1 MLSRRF
7 LVVGLSMM
15 MATLGLGAATPIIPI
30 FVGEMGGDDIA
41 RGLAYPAFTV
51 TQLAISPFVGRL
63 ADRYGRKWFLAFGLF
78 TYAITAMGWF
88 YSDSVLEIVF
98 FRAFSGIGSALI
110 FPMSQSYI
118 GALAPKG
125 SEGRYMGTFNL
136 FDFVGFGLGPL
147 LAGILRDYTSIDL
160 IFLSMTFL
168 FALATLMVVI
178 LLPAEPQNE
187 RVNNLVS
194 HHKSKSS
201 LPFASEHLRPSW
213 SQIIKN
219 PLVQGIFSL
228 RASVSC
234 AIGVSFTFIP
244 VLLEEDLGTSSTAV
258 GLLIGGQQFMGGAVQ
273 PLMGMFADKYSK
285 HLIALIGSVLMA
297 SSYWIATFSDT
308 YWILLITF
316 VVGAGLGSAM
326 SQVVAA
332 TSQVQ
337 IGRTLGLSTVASI
350 QSMAFAIGILI
361 GSAGGGVI
369 AEILGRRFTF
379 ALAGIVI
386 IAGYIIYAARSSENE
401 KIVT

>member
-1 MLSRRF
+1 MLSRGF

-15 MATLGLGAATPIIPI
+15 MATLGLGAASPIIPI

-41 RGLAYPAFTV
+41 RGIAYPAFTV

-78 TYAITAMGWF
+78 TYVITAMGWF
-88 YSDSVLEIVF
+88 YSDSVLEIIF

-125 SEGRYMGTFNL
+125 REGRYMGTFNL

-160 IFLSMTFL
+160 IFLSMAFL
-168 FALATLMVVI
+168 FALATLLVVI
-178 LLPAEPQNE
+178 LLPTRPQNKRTDNPSRPSVPSE
-187 RVNNLVS
+187 R
-194 HHKSKSS
+194 
-201 LPFASEHLRPSW
+201 EHIRPSW

-219 PLVQGIFSL
+219 PLVQAIVSL
-228 RASVSC
+228 RVSVSV

-273 PLMGMFADKYSK
+273 PIMGMFADKYSK
-285 HLIALIGSVLMA
+285 HIIALIGSVLMA

-308 YWILLITF
+308 YWILLISF

-332 TSQVQ
+332 TNQVQ

-361 GSAGGGVI
+361 GSAGGGVV
-369 AEILGRRFTF
+369 AELVGRRFTF
-379 ALAGIVI
+379 AFAGVI
-386 IAGYIIYAARSSENE
+386 IIVGYLVYVARSSDN
-401 KIVT
+401 KKVVT

>member
-1 MLSRRF
+1 MLSRGF

-41 RGLAYPAFTV
+41 RGIAYPAFTV

-78 TYAITAMGWF
+78 TYVITAMGWF
-88 YSDSVLEIVF
+88 YSDSVIEIVF

-168 FALATLMVVI
+168 FALATLLVVI
-178 LLPAEPQNE
+178 LLPTRPQNKHT
-187 RVNNLVS
+187 NN
-194 HHKSKSS
+194 
-201 LPFASEHLRPSW
+201 PTEPSESQHIRPSW
-213 SQIIKN
+213 PQIIKN
-219 PLVQGIFSL
+219 PLVQAIFSL
-228 RASVSC
+228 RVSVSV

-258 GLLIGGQQFMGGAVQ
+258 GLLIGGQQFMGGTVQ
-273 PLMGMFADKYSK
+273 PIMGVFADKYSK
-285 HLIALIGSVLMA
+285 HIIALIGSVLMA

-308 YWILLITF
+308 YWILLIAF

-332 TSQVQ
+332 TNQVQ

-361 GSAGGGVI
+361 GSAGGGVV
-369 AEILGRRFTF
+369 AELLGRRFTF
-379 ALAGIVI
+379 AFAGII
-386 IAGYIIYAARSSENE
+386 IILGYLVYAARSSDN
-401 KIVT
+401 KKVVT

>member
-1 MLSRRF
+1 
-7 LVVGLSMM
+7 
-15 MATLGLGAATPIIPI
+15 
-30 FVGEMGGDDIA
+30 
-41 RGLAYPAFTV
+41 
-51 TQLAISPFVGRL
+51 
-63 ADRYGRKWFLAFGLF
+63 
-78 TYAITAMGWF
+78 
-88 YSDSVLEIVF
+88 
-98 FRAFSGIGSALI
+98 
-110 FPMSQSYI
+110 
-118 GALAPKG
+118 
-125 SEGRYMGTFNL
+125 
-136 FDFVGFGLGPL
+136 
-147 LAGILRDYTSIDL
+147 
-160 IFLSMTFL
+160 
-168 FALATLMVVI
+168 
-178 LLPAEPQNE
+178 
-187 RVNNLVS
+187 
-194 HHKSKSS
+194 
-201 LPFASEHLRPSW
+201 
-213 SQIIKN
+213 
-219 PLVQGIFSL
+219 
-228 RASVSC
+228 
-234 AIGVSFTFIP
+234 
-244 VLLEEDLGTSSTAV
+244 
-258 GLLIGGQQFMGGAVQ
+258 MGGAVQ

-401 KIVT
+401 KVVT

>member
-1 MLSRRF
+1 MLSRGF

-15 MATLGLGAATPIIPI
+15 MATLGLGAASPIIPI

-41 RGLAYPAFTV
+41 RGIAYPAFTV

-78 TYAITAMGWF
+78 TYVITAMGWF

-125 SEGRYMGTFNL
+125 REGRYMGTFNL

-160 IFLSMTFL
+160 IFLSMAFL
-168 FALATLMVVI
+168 FALATLLVVI
-178 LLPAEPQNE
+178 LLPTRPQNKRTDNPSRLSVPSE
-187 RVNNLVS
+187 R
-194 HHKSKSS
+194 
-201 LPFASEHLRPSW
+201 ERIRPSW

-219 PLVQGIFSL
+219 PLVQAIVSL
-228 RASVSC
+228 RVSVSV

-273 PLMGMFADKYSK
+273 PIMGMFADKYSK
-285 HLIALIGSVLMA
+285 HIIALIGSVLMA

-308 YWILLITF
+308 YWILLISF

-332 TSQVQ
+332 TNQVQ

-361 GSAGGGVI
+361 GSAGGGVV
-369 AEILGRRFTF
+369 AELVGRRFTF
-379 ALAGIVI
+379 AFAGVI
-386 IAGYIIYAARSSENE
+386 IIVGYLVYVARSSDN
-401 KIVT
+401 KKVVT

>member
-1 MLSRRF
+1 MLSRGF

-41 RGLAYPAFTV
+41 RGIAYPAFTV
-51 TQLAISPFVGRL
+51 TQLALSPFVGRL
-63 ADRYGRKWFLAFGLF
+63 ADRYGRKWFLVFGLF
-78 TYAITAMGWF
+78 TYVITATGWF

-110 FPMSQSYI
+110 FPMAQSYI

-160 IFLSMTFL
+160 IFLSMAFL
-168 FALATLMVVI
+168 FAFATLVVAF
-178 LLPAEPQNE
+178 LLPTQPQNNKARDLTT
-187 RVNNLVS
+187 RV
-194 HHKSKSS
+194 KSKSS
-201 LPFASEHLRPSW
+201 LPDDSRHLRPSW

-219 PLVQGIFSL
+219 PLVQAIFSL

-244 VLLEEDLGTSSTAV
+244 VLLEDDIGTSATAV

-273 PLMGMFADKYSK
+273 PLMGMIADKYSK
-285 HLIALIGSVLMA
+285 HLIALIGTLLMA
-297 SSYWIATFSDT
+297 SAYWIATFSDT
-308 YWILLITF
+308 YWILLISF

-332 TSQVQ
+332 TTQVQ

-361 GSAGGGVI
+361 GSAGGGVV
-369 AEILGRRFTF
+369 AEMLGRRFTF
-379 ALAGIVI
+379 ALAGMIIV
-386 IAGYIIYAARSSENE
+386 AGYGIYAALSSQD
-401 KIVT
+401 KKVVT

>member
-1 MLSRRF
+1 MLSRGF

-41 RGLAYPAFTV
+41 RGIAYPAFTV

-63 ADRYGRKWFLAFGLF
+63 ADRYGRKWFLVFGLF
-78 TYAITAMGWF
+78 TYVITAMGWF
-88 YSDSVLEIVF
+88 YSDSVIEIVF

-147 LAGILRDYTSIDL
+147 LAGILRDYTSINL

-168 FALATLMVVI
+168 FAIATLVVAF
-178 LLPAEPQNE
+178 LLPTQPQNNKA
-187 RVNNLVS
+187 RDLTTHV
-194 HHKSKSS
+194 KSKSS
-201 LPFASEHLRPSW
+201 LPDDSRHLRPSW

-219 PLVQGIFSL
+219 PLVQAIFSL

-244 VLLEEDLGTSSTAV
+244 VVLEEDIGTSATAV

-285 HLIALIGSVLMA
+285 HLIALIGTLLMA
-297 SSYWIATFSDT
+297 SAYWIATFSDT
-308 YWILLITF
+308 YWILLISF

-332 TSQVQ
+332 TTQIQV
-337 IGRTLGLSTVASI
+337 GRTLGLSTVASI

-361 GSAGGGVI
+361 GSAGGGVV
-369 AEILGRRFTF
+369 AELIGRRFTF
-379 ALAGIVI
+379 ALAGMII
-386 IAGYIIYAARSSENE
+386 IAGYTIYAARSSHDE
-401 KIVT
+401 KVVT

>member
-1 MLSRRF
+1 MLSRGF

-15 MATLGLGAATPIIPI
+15 MATLGLGAASPIIPI

-41 RGLAYPAFTV
+41 RGIAYPAFTV

-78 TYAITAMGWF
+78 TYVITAMGWF
-88 YSDSVLEIVF
+88 YSDSVVEIVF

-125 SEGRYMGTFNL
+125 REGRYMGTFNL

-160 IFLSMTFL
+160 IFLSMAFL
-168 FALATLMVVI
+168 FALATLLVVI
-178 LLPAEPQNE
+178 LLPTRPQNKRTSNPSRPFVPSE
-187 RVNNLVS
+187 R
-194 HHKSKSS
+194 
-201 LPFASEHLRPSW
+201 EHIRPSW

-219 PLVQGIFSL
+219 PLVQAIVSL
-228 RASVSC
+228 RVSVSV

-273 PLMGMFADKYSK
+273 PIMGMFADKYSK
-285 HLIALIGSVLMA
+285 HIIALIGSVLMA

-308 YWILLITF
+308 YWILLIAF

-332 TSQVQ
+332 TNQVQ

-361 GSAGGGVI
+361 GSAGGGVV
-369 AEILGRRFTF
+369 AELVGRRFTF
-379 ALAGIVI
+379 AFAGVI
-386 IAGYIIYAARSSENE
+386 IIVGYLVYVARSSDN
-401 KIVT
+401 KKVVT

>member
-1 MLSRRF
+1 MLSRGF

-41 RGLAYPAFTV
+41 RGIAYPAFTV

-63 ADRYGRKWFLAFGLF
+63 ADRYGRKWFLVFGLF
-78 TYAITAMGWF
+78 TYVITAMGWF

-168 FALATLMVVI
+168 FAFATLVVAF
-178 LLPAEPQNE
+178 LLPTQPQNNKA
-187 RVNNLVS
+187 RDLTTHV
-194 HHKSKSS
+194 KPKSS
-201 LPFASEHLRPSW
+201 LPDDSRSLRPSW

-219 PLVQGIFSL
+219 PLVQAIFSL

-234 AIGVSFTFIP
+234 AIGVSFAFIP
-244 VLLEEDLGTSSTAV
+244 VLLEEDIGTSATAV

-285 HLIALIGSVLMA
+285 RLIALIGTLLMA
-297 SSYWIATFSDT
+297 GAYWIATFSDT
-308 YWILLITF
+308 YWILLISF

-332 TSQVQ
+332 TTQVQ
-337 IGRTLGLSTVASI
+337 IGRILGLSTVASI

-361 GSAGGGVI
+361 GSAGGGVV
-369 AEILGRRFTF
+369 AELFGRRFTF
-379 ALAGIVI
+379 ALAGMII
-386 IAGYIIYAARSSENE
+386 IAGYTIYATLSSQDER
-401 KIVT
+401 V

>member
-1 MLSRRF
+1 
-7 LVVGLSMM
+7 MM

-110 FPMSQSYI
+110 FPMAQSYI

-168 FALATLMVVI
+168 FAFATLMVVI

-187 RVNNLVS
+187 RVNNLAS
-194 HHKSKSS
+194 HLKFKSS

-244 VLLEEDLGTSSTAV
+244 VLLEEDFGTSSTAV

-308 YWILLITF
+308 YWILLISF

-326 SQVVAA
+326 TQVVAA

-401 KIVT
+401 KVVT

>member
-1 MLSRRF
+1 MLSRGF

-15 MATLGLGAATPIIPI
+15 MATLGLGAASPIIPI

-41 RGLAYPAFTV
+41 RGIAYPAFTV

-78 TYAITAMGWF
+78 TYVITAMGWF
-88 YSDSVLEIVF
+88 YSDSVVEIVF

-160 IFLSMTFL
+160 IFLSMAFL
-168 FALATLMVVI
+168 FALATLLVVI
-178 LLPAEPQNE
+178 LLPTRPQNKRTNNPSRPFVPSE
-187 RVNNLVS
+187 R
-194 HHKSKSS
+194 
-201 LPFASEHLRPSW
+201 EHIRPSW

-219 PLVQGIFSL
+219 PLVQAIISL
-228 RASVSC
+228 RASVSV

-273 PLMGMFADKYSK
+273 PIMGMFADKYSK
-285 HLIALIGSVLMA
+285 HIIALIGSVLMA

-308 YWILLITF
+308 YWILLIAF

-332 TSQVQ
+332 TNQVQ

-361 GSAGGGVI
+361 GSAGGGVV
-369 AEILGRRFTF
+369 AELVGRRFTF
-379 ALAGIVI
+379 AFAGVI
-386 IAGYIIYAARSSENE
+386 IIVGYLVYVARSSDN
-401 KIVT
+401 KKVVT

>member
-1 MLSRRF
+1 MLSRGF

-41 RGLAYPAFTV
+41 RGIAYPAFTV

-78 TYAITAMGWF
+78 TYVITAMGWF

-168 FALATLMVVI
+168 FALATLLVVI
-178 LLPAEPQNE
+178 LLPTQPQGKKNNNSSGLIPLKSAENE
-187 RVNNLVS
+187 
-194 HHKSKSS
+194 HM
-201 LPFASEHLRPSW
+201 RPSW

-219 PLVQGIFSL
+219 PLVQAIFSL
-228 RASVSC
+228 RASVSV

-273 PLMGMFADKYSK
+273 PLMGILADKYSK
-285 HLIALIGSVLMA
+285 QLIALIGSVLMA
-297 SSYWIATFSDT
+297 SSYWVATFSDT
-308 YWILLITF
+308 YWILLIAF
-316 VVGAGLGSAM
+316 VVGAGIGSAM

-332 TSQVQ
+332 TNQVQ
-337 IGRTLGLSTVASI
+337 IGRSLGLSTVASL

-361 GSAGGGVI
+361 GSAGGGVV
-369 AEILGRRFTF
+369 AQTLGRRFTF
-379 ALAGIVI
+379 ACAGLII
-386 IAGYIIYAARSSENE
+386 IAGYLIYTARSSKN
-401 KIVT
+401 KGTVT

>member
-1 MLSRRF
+1 MLSRGF

-41 RGLAYPAFTV
+41 RGIAYPAFTV

-78 TYAITAMGWF
+78 TYVITAMGWF

-168 FALATLMVVI
+168 FALATLLVVI
-178 LLPAEPQNE
+178 LLPTQPQGKKNNNSSGLIPLKSAENE
-187 RVNNLVS
+187 
-194 HHKSKSS
+194 HM
-201 LPFASEHLRPSW
+201 RPSW

-219 PLVQGIFSL
+219 PLVQAIFSL
-228 RASVSC
+228 RASVSV

-258 GLLIGGQQFMGGAVQ
+258 GLLIGGQQFMGGAIQ
-273 PLMGMFADKYSK
+273 PLMGILADKYSK
-285 HLIALIGSVLMA
+285 QLIALIGSVLMA
-297 SSYWIATFSDT
+297 GSYWVATFSDT
-308 YWILLITF
+308 YWILLIAF
-316 VVGAGLGSAM
+316 VVGAGIGSAM

-332 TSQVQ
+332 TNQVQ
-337 IGRTLGLSTVASI
+337 IGRSLGLSTVASL

-361 GSAGGGVI
+361 GSAGGGVV
-369 AEILGRRFTF
+369 AQTLGRRFTF
-379 ALAGIVI
+379 ACAGLII
-386 IAGYIIYAARSSENE
+386 IAGYLIYTARSSKNKET
-401 KIVT
+401 VT

>member
-1 MLSRRF
+1 MLSRGF

-41 RGLAYPAFTV
+41 RGIAYPAFTV

-78 TYAITAMGWF
+78 TYVITAMGWF

-168 FALATLMVVI
+168 FALATLLVVI
-178 LLPAEPQNE
+178 MLPTQPQGKKSNNSSGLIPPKSAENE
-187 RVNNLVS
+187 
-194 HHKSKSS
+194 HM
-201 LPFASEHLRPSW
+201 RPSW

-219 PLVQGIFSL
+219 PLVQAIFSL
-228 RASVSC
+228 RASVSV

-258 GLLIGGQQFMGGAVQ
+258 GLLIGGQQFMGGAIQ
-273 PLMGMFADKYSK
+273 PLMGILADKYSK
-285 HLIALIGSVLMA
+285 QLIALIGSVLMA
-297 SSYWIATFSDT
+297 SSYWVATFSDT
-308 YWILLITF
+308 YWILLIAF
-316 VVGAGLGSAM
+316 VVGAGIGSAM

-332 TSQVQ
+332 TNQVQ
-337 IGRTLGLSTVASI
+337 IGRSPGLSTVASL

-361 GSAGGGVI
+361 GSAGGGVV
-369 AEILGRRFTF
+369 AQTLGRRFTF
-379 ALAGIVI
+379 ACAGLII
-386 IAGYIIYAARSSENE
+386 IAGYLIYTARSSKN
-401 KIVT
+401 KGTVT

>member
-1 MLSRRF
+1 MLSRGF

-41 RGLAYPAFTV
+41 RGIAYPAFTV

-78 TYAITAMGWF
+78 TYVITAMGWF

-168 FALATLMVVI
+168 FALATLLVVI
-178 LLPAEPQNE
+178 LLPTQPQGKKNNNSSGLIPLKSAENE
-187 RVNNLVS
+187 
-194 HHKSKSS
+194 HM
-201 LPFASEHLRPSW
+201 RPSW

-219 PLVQGIFSL
+219 PLVQAIFSL
-228 RASVSC
+228 RASVSV

-258 GLLIGGQQFMGGAVQ
+258 GLLIGGQQFMGGAIQ
-273 PLMGMFADKYSK
+273 PLMGILADKYSK
-285 HLIALIGSVLMA
+285 QLIALIGSVLMA
-297 SSYWIATFSDT
+297 SSYWVATFSDT
-308 YWILLITF
+308 YWILLIAF
-316 VVGAGLGSAM
+316 VVGAGIGSAM

-332 TSQVQ
+332 TNQVQ
-337 IGRTLGLSTVASI
+337 IGRSLGLSTVASL

-361 GSAGGGVI
+361 GSAGGGVV
-369 AEILGRRFTF
+369 AQTLGRRFTF
-379 ALAGIVI
+379 ACAGLII
-386 IAGYIIYAARSSENE
+386 IAGYLIYTARSSKN
-401 KIVT
+401 KGTVT

>member
-1 MLSRRF
+1 MLSRGF

-41 RGLAYPAFTV
+41 RGIAYPAFTV

-63 ADRYGRKWFLAFGLF
+63 ADRYGRKWFLVFGLF
-78 TYAITAMGWF
+78 TYVITAMGWF

-136 FDFVGFGLGPL
+136 FDFVGFGFGPL
-147 LAGILRDYTSIDL
+147 VAGILRDYTSIDL

-168 FALATLMVVI
+168 FAFATLVVAF
-178 LLPAEPQNE
+178 LLPTQPQNNKG
-187 RVNNLVS
+187 RDITTHV
-194 HHKSKSS
+194 KPKSS
-201 LPFASEHLRPSW
+201 LPDDSRRLRPSW

-219 PLVQGIFSL
+219 PLVQAIFSL

-244 VLLEEDLGTSSTAV
+244 VLLEEDIGTSATAV

-285 HLIALIGSVLMA
+285 HLIALTGTLLMA
-297 SSYWIATFSDT
+297 SAYWIATFSDT
-308 YWILLITF
+308 YWILFVSF

-332 TSQVQ
+332 TTQVQ
-337 IGRTLGLSTVASI
+337 IGRILGLSTVASI

-361 GSAGGGVI
+361 GSAGGGVV
-369 AEILGRRFTF
+369 AEMFGRRFTF
-379 ALAGIVI
+379 ALAGMIIIV
-386 IAGYIIYAARSSENE
+386 GYTIYAARSARDE
-401 KIVT
+401 KV

>member
-1 MLSRRF
+1 MLSRGF

-41 RGLAYPAFTV
+41 RGIAYPAFTV

-78 TYAITAMGWF
+78 TYVITAMGWF

-160 IFLSMTFL
+160 IFLSMTVL
-168 FALATLMVVI
+168 FALATLLVAI
-178 LLPAEPQNE
+178 LLPTQPQSKKNNNSLAFIPSRSSENE
-187 RVNNLVS
+187 
-194 HHKSKSS
+194 HT
-201 LPFASEHLRPSW
+201 RPSW

-219 PLVQGIFSL
+219 PLVQAIFSL
-228 RASVSC
+228 RASVSV

-258 GLLIGGQQFMGGAVQ
+258 GLLIGGQQFMGGAIQ
-273 PLMGMFADKYSK
+273 PLMGILADKYSK
-285 HLIALIGSVLMA
+285 QLIALIGSVLMA
-297 SSYWIATFSDT
+297 SSYWVATFSDT
-308 YWILLITF
+308 YWILLIAF

-332 TSQVQ
+332 TNQVQ
-337 IGRTLGLSTVASI
+337 VGRSLGLSTVASL

-361 GSAGGGVI
+361 GSAGGGVV
-369 AEILGRRFTF
+369 AQILGRRFTF
-379 ALAGIVI
+379 ACAGLII
-386 IAGYIIYAARSSENE
+386 IAGYLIYTARSSKNKET
-401 KIVT
+401 VS